1 MGMSGGE
8 TIDEAK
14 RSLVEEFEF
23 FDDWMDR
30 YEHIIDLG
38 RKLPPYPEDRKTE
51 DRKVKGC
58 QAQVWLDVRRE
69 GERLHFLGTSDSTI
83 VSGLIALLFRIYDG
97 RSASQI
103 IETEPDFLRE
113 IGLEEHLSPTRSNGL
128 HAMLKTI
135 KWHAAQ
141 LRN

>member
-1 MGMSGGE
+1 MDIE
-8 TIDEAK
+8 EAK

-38 RKLPPYPEDRKTE
+38 RKLPVYPEDRKTE

-58 QAQVWLDVRRE
+58 QAQVWLDVTRD
-69 GERLHFLGTSDSTI
+69 GEVLRFIGTSDSTI
-83 VSGLIALLFRIYDG
+83 VAGLIAILLRIYDG
-97 RSASQI
+97 RSAEQI
-103 IETEPDFLRE
+103 LATEPDFLRD
-113 IGLEEHLSPTRSNGL
+113 IGLEDHLSPTRSNGL

-135 KWHAAQ
+135 KAHAAQ
-141 LRN
+141 LRS